1 MEEIS
6 KKDMKKL
13 LKWQQFLL
21 DMAFAMQD
29 LTKDMD
35 SQKIFIEPLK
45 KHSAEMYANARI
57 VQKVTG
63 EELEATD
70 KEAKDGRS
78 TIKYFSLRRLFSV
91 MSGTI
96 KEDARFHE
104 IYVKNYP
111 AIKPV
116 IDSEKRIAE
125 SVKKLEDIAKKQ
137 KKIHKKIGLKK

>member
-6 KKDMKKL
+6 KKDLKKL
-13 LKWQQFLL
+13 LKWQQFIL
-21 DMAFAMQD
+21 DMGFAMND
-29 LTKDMD
+29 LTKDMEG
-35 SQKIFIEPLK
+35 QRIYIEPLK

-63 EELEATD
+63 QELQATD
-70 KEAKDGRS
+70 KEAKDGRK

-96 KEDARFHE
+96 KEDARYHE
-104 IYVKNYP
+104 IYLKTYP
-111 AIKPV
+111 SLKPV

-125 SVKKLEDIAKKQ
+125 SVKRLEERAKKQ
-137 KKIHKKIGLKK
+137 KQIQKKIGLK